1 MRPIRQWL
9 TAALAAMV
17 ALAAGMA
24 TAEAQTKKVIRVNH
38 AGADDILGTEH
49 QMFSWV
55 SPIT

>member
-1 MRPIRQWL
+1 MRPVKRWL
-9 TAALAAMV
+9 GAALIATAALGMTMAA
-17 ALAAGMA
+17 AD
-24 TAEAQTKKVIRVNH
+24 AQSKKTIRINH